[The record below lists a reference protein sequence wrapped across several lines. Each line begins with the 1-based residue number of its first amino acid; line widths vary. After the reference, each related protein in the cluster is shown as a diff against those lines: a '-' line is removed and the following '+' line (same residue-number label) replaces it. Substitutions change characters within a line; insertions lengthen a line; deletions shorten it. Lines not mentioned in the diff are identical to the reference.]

1 MITAFQLQLCA
12 ARIIQVKR
20 EKNQALA
27 NEQRPP
33 KHRLLVTIADLKKEL
48 LGPKANTASETIV
61 TLERAVLDAVRAR
74 KLIRCDGGFCPPDVM
89 RESRDRAEKH
99 WKKNTTE
106 PIRE

>member
-12 ARIIQVKR
+12 ARIIHVKR

-33 KHRLLVTIADLKKEL
+33 KHRVLVTISELEKEL
-48 LGPKANTASETIV
+48 LGTKVNTSGDTIV